1 MGWVRAA
8 GALAAVCLLAGCASP
23 DEGER
28 HEAWEGPS
36 APPSLSAPPS
46 ASASAVTSASPSPSA
61 TTSPPTASG
70 TSAPIPTAPAARP
83 PARPGGGGGTSSG
96 GSGGG
101 SGGGGGGG
109 TSGGGQP
116 EPPVAPA
123 PPSQEAPAGGTDG
136 FPYDGDL
143 CAGTDHGP
151 YVRITSATGTGTSAR
166 VTGRVGYFS
175 CNARGEPSWTS
186 TPETVSYP
194 LNPDAH
200 ITVTTPFVPAGQRT
214 AMSAAEFLRRVNAQA
229 GKRALVF
236 HYQTDPEALWIVNQ
250 IDPAQY

>member
-1 MGWVRAA
+1 ARS
-8 GALAAVCLLAGCASP
+8 ASP
-23 DEGER
+23 
-28 HEAWEGPS
+28 
-36 APPSLSAPPS
+36 
-46 ASASAVTSASPSPSA
+46 SPSPSA
-61 TTSPPTASG
+61 TTSAPTASG
-70 TSAPIPTAPAARP
+70 TSAPLPTAP
-83 PARPGGGGGTSSG
+83 PARPPGPGGGIGGGGGG
-96 GSGGG
+96 GNGSGGG
-101 SGGGGGGG
+101 SGDGGG

-143 CAGTDHGP
+143 CADTDHGP

-166 VTGRVGYFS
+166 VTGRAGYFS
-175 CNARGEPSWTS
+175 CDARGEPSWTS

-200 ITVTTPFVPAGQRT
+200 ITVTTPFVPAGQRR

-229 GKRALVF
+229 GTRSLVF